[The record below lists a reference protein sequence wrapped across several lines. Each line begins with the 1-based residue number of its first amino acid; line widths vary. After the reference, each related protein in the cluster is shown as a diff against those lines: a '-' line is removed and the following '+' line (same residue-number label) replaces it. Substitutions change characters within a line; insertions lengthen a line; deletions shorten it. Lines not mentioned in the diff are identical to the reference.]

1 MGIPVLILGES
12 GAGKTSSL
20 RNYSPGEVMI
30 FNVAGKPFPFR
41 KRLDKLDTPGYQ
53 QIKQTLSR
61 QQYKKYVI
69 DDSQYLLAFEM
80 FDRAKDTGYGK
91 FTDMAIH
98 FKGLIDYVIRNTP
111 EDTIVYFMHHTETQE
126 GGKVKAKTVGKM
138 LDNQLTLEG
147 LFSIVLLATV
157 EGSQHVFVTQSDGSS
172 TCKSPMDMFQYRID
186 NDLNFVDQTIREY
199 WDIQET
205 DPGEQAIDRKEWIRI
220 SKAAGDISDIATAAY
235 LPYGYEKPSEIK
247 RKDLEEIIQDAA
259 AMYEDYKKQAQ
270 EFEQEKG
277 DVDDGKNTYD
287 SERGR

>member
-20 RNYSPGEVMI
+20 RNYSPGEIMI

-41 KRLDKLDTPGYQ
+41 KKLDKVDTPGYQ
-53 QIKQTLSR
+53 QIKQTLAR

-98 FKGLIDYVIRNTP
+98 FKGLIDYVIRDTSA
-111 EDTIVYFMHHTETQE
+111 DTIVYFMHHTETQE

-157 EGSQHVFVTQSDGSS
+157 EGNQHVFVTQSDGSS

-186 NDLNFVDQTIREY
+186 NDLNFVDNTIRDY
-199 WDIQET
+199 WGIPEIP
-205 DPGEQAIDRKEWIRI
+205 PGEQMIDKTDWLRI
-220 SKAAGDISDIATAAY
+220 SKAAGNVSDIATAAY
-235 LPYGYEKPSEIK
+235 LSRGYSRPSEIK
-247 RKDLEEIIQDAA
+247 RKDLEDIIQEAGF
-259 AMYEDYKKQAQ
+259 MYEGYKKELQNIEQA
-270 EFEQEKG
+270 KG
-277 DVDDGKNTYD
+277 G
-287 SERGR
+287 G

>member
-20 RNYSPGEVMI
+20 RNYSPGEIMI

-41 KRLDKLDTPGYQ
+41 KKLDKVDTPGYQ
-53 QIKQTLSR
+53 QIKQILAR

-98 FKGLIDYVIRNTP
+98 FKGLIDYVIRDTSP
-111 EDTIVYFMHHTETQE
+111 DTIVYFMHHTETQE

-157 EGSQHVFVTQSDGSS
+157 EGNQHVFVTQSDGSS

-186 NDLNFVDQTIREY
+186 NDLNFVDHTIRDY
-199 WDIQET
+199 WGIPEIP
-205 DPGEQAIDRKEWIRI
+205 PGEQTIDKADWLRI
-220 SKAAGDISDIATAAY
+220 SKAAGNVSDIATAAY
-235 LPYGYEKPSEIK
+235 LSRGYSRPSEIK
-247 RKDLEEIIQDAA
+247 RKDLEDIIQKAEF
-259 AMYEDYKKQAQ
+259 MYEGYEKELQNIEQA
-270 EFEQEKG
+270 KG
-277 DVDDGKNTYD
+277 G
-287 SERGR
+287 G

>member
-20 RNYSPGEVMI
+20 RNYSPGEIMI

-41 KRLDKLDTPGYQ
+41 KKLDKVDTPGYQ
-53 QIKQTLSR
+53 QIKQTMAR

-98 FKGLIDYVIRNTP
+98 FKGLIDYVIRDTSA
-111 EDTIVYFMHHTETQE
+111 DTIVYFMHHTETQE

-157 EGSQHVFVTQSDGSS
+157 EGNQHVFVTQSDGSS

-186 NDLNFVDQTIREY
+186 NDLNFVDHTIRDY
-199 WDIQET
+199 WGIPEIP
-205 DPGEQAIDRKEWIRI
+205 PGEQTIDKADWLRI
-220 SKAAGDISDIATAAY
+220 SKAAGNVSDIATAAY
-235 LPYGYEKPSEIK
+235 LSHGYSRPSEIK
-247 RKDLEEIIQDAA
+247 RKDLEDIIQEAGF
-259 AMYEDYKKQAQ
+259 MYEGYKKELQSIEQA
-270 EFEQEKG
+270 KG
-277 DVDDGKNTYD
+277 G
-287 SERGR
+287 G